1 MLLFLVGCGTVLSAQ
16 QLNMPNY
23 WNKKRIRFGFTLGLN
38 SNDFKVRVDYDKF
51 HSIDTLK
58 SIGVKRFPG
67 FLLGGIADYRIN
79 DNFNLRFLPS
89 LALGQRNITYVFANS
104 KSNREVKI
112 ESVYID
118 FPILLK
124 YRTRRFGNYGFYVIG
139 GGKFSIDLASN
150 INANRSL
157 SDPVVAVVPNS
168 YSYELGFGLDIY
180 FPYFKFSPEIKISNS
195 INNVLVKDG
204 FVYTETFNGFW
215 SRIVNFSFH
224 FE

>member
-1 MLLFLVGCGTVLSAQ
+1 
-16 QLNMPNY
+16 MPNY
-23 WNKKRIRFGFTLGLN
+23 WNKKRLRFGFTLGLN
-38 SNDFKVRVDYDKF
+38 SNDFKVRIDYDKF

-58 SIGVKRFPG
+58 SVGVKRFPG

-89 LALGQRNITYVFANS
+89 LALGQRNVSYVFANE

-124 YRTRRFGNYGFYVIG
+124 YRTQRFGNYGFYVIA
-139 GGKFSIDLASN
+139 GGKASIDLASN
-150 INANRSL
+150 IDANRSL
-157 SDPVVAVVPNS
+157 NDPVVAVVPTS
-168 YSYELGFGLDIY
+168 YSYEMGFGFDIY

-215 SRIVNFSFH
+215 SRVINLSFH

>member
-1 MLLFLVGCGTVLSAQ
+1 MLLFLVACGTILSAQ

-23 WNKKRIRFGFTLGLN
+23 WNKKRVRWGFTLGLN
-38 SNDFKVRVDYDKF
+38 SNDFKVRIDYDKF
-51 HSIDTLK
+51 RAIDTLK
-58 SIGVKRFPG
+58 NISVKRFPG
-67 FLLGGIADYRIN
+67 FILGGIIDYRIN
-79 DNFNLRFLPS
+79 KNFNLRFLPS
-89 LALGQRNITYVFANS
+89 LALGQRNILYEFANS
-104 KSNREVKI
+104 KNNREVKI

-118 FPILLK
+118 FPLLLK

-139 GGKFSIDLASN
+139 GGKVSIDEASN
-150 INANRSL
+150 IHATRSL
-157 SDPVVAVVPNS
+157 NDPVVAVVPIS
-168 YSYELGFGLDIY
+168 YSYELGFGFDIY
-180 FPYFKFSPEIKISNS
+180 FPYFKFSPEVKISNS